1 MAHRMFLD
9 ARNAPVIRDLL
20 DFLGGNLLDYR
31 KEFAEFDDVIYLNA
45 ANQGPLPLAS
55 AHAAQEAIGWK
66 KQPYQMPDSLYF
78 DLPDR
83 IRACIARLIGAD
95 AEDIAL
101 TTGASAGMAAV
112 AAGMDWKPGDE
123 VLVGRGEFPAH
134 FAIWLPYQKAGRL
147 SLKVISP
154 RERFFNAD
162 DYIQQI
168 GPRTRLVSASLVRFD
183 DGARLDAARVAE
195 ACHAAGAT
203 LLLDVSQCCGAMPL
217 DVKTLGADFFVCAGY
232 KWLLSPYGTGF
243 FWVKREWSDR
253 LVPGPFYWM
262 ALEGARQFHDL
273 PLENLRA
280 LPGARRWD
288 SPETSNFINLSAM
301 AESLEF
307 LLRVGVD
314 KVSAHIGRLVVEL
327 IERLPLDR
335 CVLASPAAAGQR
347 GPYVCV
353 SARTVETTHALY
365 QKLRQAKIVVS
376 LREGALRIAPHVY
389 NTERDIAQLA
399 AALAV

>member
-1 MAHRMFLD
+1 
-9 ARNAPVIRDLL
+9 LL
-20 DFLGGNLLDYR
+20 DCR

-55 AHAAQEAIGWK
+55 AHAAQEAIGCK
-66 KQPYQMPDSLYF
+66 KLPHLIPDTLYF

-83 IRACIARLIGAD
+83 VRTGVARLIAAD
-95 AEDIAL
+95 AQDIAL
-101 TTGASAGMAAV
+101 TTGASSGMAAV
-112 AAGMDWKPGDE
+112 AAGIDWKRDDE

-147 SLKVISP
+147 HVKVISP
-154 RERFFNAD
+154 RGRFFTAD
-162 DYIQQI
+162 DYLEQV

-183 DGARLDAARVAE
+183 DGTRLDAARIAE
-195 ACHAAGAT
+195 ACHAAGAV

-217 DVKTLGADFFVCAGY
+217 DVRTLGADFLVCAGY

-243 FWVKREWSDR
+243 FWAKPDSSDR

-262 ALEGARQFHDL
+262 ALEGARQFDDL

-280 LPGARRWD
+280 VPGARRWD
-288 SPETSNFINLSAM
+288 SPETSNFINLAAM
-301 AESLEF
+301 AESIEF
-307 LLRVGVD
+307 LLRVGID
-314 KVSAHIGRLVVEL
+314 KISDYIGKLVGEL

-353 SARTVETTHALY
+353 SARTREATRALH
-365 QKLRQAKIVVS
+365 QKLHEAKIVVS
-376 LREGALRIAPHVY
+376 LREGTLRIAPHVY
-389 NTERDIAQLA
+389 NTQRDIAQLA
-399 AALAV
+399 ARLAV